1 MKKVIVACAAVL
13 ALGLASC
20 GDTKMCYEVKA
31 YVNGKLIGSTHL
43 YETSNDIDAAI
54 NVWEKGLELASLGQ
68 TIEIKRST
76 LPNLTSKSDC
86 KD

>member
-1 MKKVIVACAAVL
+1 MKKVIIACAAVL
-13 ALGLASC
+13 TLGLASC

-31 YVNGKLIGSTHL
+31 YVNSELIGTTYM

-54 NVWEKGLELASLGQ
+54 ATWKKTMEAISLGQ

-76 LPNLTSKSDC
+76 LPNMKSQADC
-86 KD
+86 K

>member
-1 MKKVIVACAAVL
+1 MKKVIIACAAVL

-31 YVNGKLIGSTHL
+31 YVNGELVGTTHL

-54 NVWEKGLELASLGQ
+54 AAWKKTMEAISLGQ
-68 TIEIKRST
+68 TVEIKRSS
-76 LPNLTSKSDC
+76 LPNLKSEADC
-86 KD
+86 K